1 MDLEEF
7 YCQFPLIS
15 QDRRWQ
21 TPIIKPSPLRPRL
34 LPAPR
39 YTPPI
44 ALPSTEKRD
53 SASLSHR
60 YSLGPRQASVL
71 ATNPS
76 KATCFNYGEVGH
88 FAGSCPNPRT
98 TPRINEIEQ
107 ENGEASADD
116 EANNDKDDADSESE
130 N

>member
-1 MDLEEF
+1 M
-7 YCQFPLIS
+7 
-15 QDRRWQ
+15 
-21 TPIIKPSPLRPRL
+21 IKPSPLCPRL

-53 SASLSHR
+53 SASLSHK

-71 ATNPS
+71 ATDPS
-76 KATCFNYGEVGH
+76 KATCFNYGKVGH

-98 TPRINEIEQ
+98 TPKINEIKQ
-107 ENGEASADD
+107 ENGEASVNDK
-116 EANNDKDDADSESE
+116 ANNDKDDADSESE